1 MGTLWHLQCAIP
13 QPELLFPQVSLG
25 VFLAFFI
32 FPKSVQRIGSGPI
45 CNMTSILAQAKVGQ
59 KRHRSGGGGGALAVA
74 VVLVPPPVPPM
85 LTLCF
90 VCVARL
96 GLCCLAR
103 LALLRLHQG
112 RVTDL
117 LARAERSWPRAKMG
131 GAAALALLSWRRG
144 TAADAL
150 ARTAHSQLKW
160 GGGSGA
166 CFAWLAWLALGSGH
180 TIWGEEGTN
189 PLVLFLCIP
198 MSSMCN
204 LPK

>member
-1 MGTLWHLQCAIP
+1 
-13 QPELLFPQVSLG
+13 
-25 VFLAFFI
+25 
-32 FPKSVQRIGSGPI
+32 
-45 CNMTSILAQAKVGQ
+45 MTSILAQAKVGQ

-112 RVTDL
+112 WVTDL

-160 GGGSGA
+160 GGGA
-166 CFAWLAWLALGSGH
+166 VALALLGLR
-180 TIWGEEGTN
+180 WGRATQFGGRRGPIRWYYSYVSLCRVCVISPNNSPLKQVGRRRWRPLTN
-189 PLVLFLCIP
+189 NSARLHILR
-198 MSSMCN
+198 MGDE
-204 LPK
+204 

>member
-1 MGTLWHLQCAIP
+1 M
-13 QPELLFPQVSLG
+13 SLG

-144 TAADAL
+144 EETSKPNA
-150 ARTAHSQLKW
+150 S
-160 GGGSGA
+160 
-166 CFAWLAWLALGSGH
+166 
-180 TIWGEEGTN
+180 TIR
-189 PLVLFLCIP
+189 
-198 MSSMCN
+198 
-204 LPK
+204 